1 MSQINPQDL
10 AKAILAEM
18 KEGGHTLWIDPE
30 THAEQ
35 HQFIAE
41 LIAERRERTARRQRI
56 EEKIAGS
63 VILSGLL
70 LVVGFIGA
78 GALEWLRQ
86 HLAR

>member
-1 MSQINPQDL
+1 MNTVSPQDL
-10 AKAILAEM
+10 AKAILHEM

-41 LIAERRERTARRQRI
+41 LIADRKERNERRKRL

-63 VILSGLL
+63 LILSGLIV
-70 LVVGFIGA
+70 VVGFIGA
-78 GALEWLRQ
+78 GALEWLKK
-86 HLAR
+86 HLN